1 MLQAI
6 ALCCPS
12 TPLQGREA
20 PYLLGVPTLA
30 HRYLL

>member
-12 TPLQGREA
+12 NPLQGREA
-20 PYLLGVPTLA
+20 PYLLGIPTLA
-30 HRYLL
+30 L